1 MDLLKKHSWTG
12 NIREL
17 RKTCERFSQGISGII
32 DESLVSKMLGLEAT
46 SITTKENWEDHVFE
60 HGLRSYISQIE
71 KKAVEEA
78 MIRNQGKITAC
89 IKDLKI
95 SSSAF
100 YRILQENKL
109 QI

>member
-1 MDLLKKHSWTG
+1 
-12 NIREL
+12 
-17 RKTCERFSQGISGII
+17 
-32 DESLVSKMLGLEAT
+32 MLGLEAPPT
-46 SITTKENWEDHVFE
+46 AIKGNWEEHVFE

-71 KKAVEEA
+71 KRAVEEA
-78 MIRNQGKITAC
+78 MIRNHGKITAC

-109 QI
+109 QL